1 MTGQPGRGL
10 DLVLLWHMHQPDYRD
25 HATGRYSAPWVYLHA
40 IKDYTDMAAHLERHP
55 GVRCVVNFVPVLLE
69 QIEDYAAQCASGE
82 VRDPL
87 LALLA
92 REDDRPFSP
101 AERDLVL
108 RQCFRANHEKV
119 VNAFPAYRA
128 LFALF
133 SEAQRQGAAAF
144 GYLSDRYL
152 YDLVTWYHLGWTGE
166 TVRRESPTVARLV
179 SRGAN
184 FSPQDRRALFGLV
197 GELVRG
203 IIPRYRALA
212 EGGRIE
218 LSTTP
223 DTHPMAPLLLDFA
236 SARESTPGAPLPR
249 SDAYP
254 GGLGRVHAHLDA
266 AFASHVRRFG
276 AAPTG
281 LWPAEGGVSLAF
293 ARVAAAR
300 GCRWLAS
307 GEAVLAAS
315 LRPAA
320 GEERARWLYR
330 PYRVDGSDATLFFR
344 DDRLSDRIG
353 FDYAKWHSRDAAS
366 DLVTALDG
374 IARGAGGT
382 APLVS
387 IILDGE
393 NCWEYYPYNGYY
405 FLEALY
411 GDLEAHPRI
420 RTTTFAAVLEE
431 IGAGTRPAPTPLPG
445 LVAGSWVAGSFATW
459 IGTQEKNRAWDLLCA
474 AKQAFD
480 LVAAGGRLP
489 PGQLAAAER
498 QLATCESSDWFWWLA
513 AHNPDHAVAAFDAL
527 YRAHLAQ
534 LYRSL
539 GLVPPGVLEEPLCHG
554 TGSPEAGG
562 TMRRSA

>member
-1 MTGQPGRGL
+1 MTDPRDRKL
-10 DLVLLWHMHQPDYRD
+10 DLVLVWHMHQPDYRD
-25 HATGRYSAPWVYLHA
+25 RATGRYTAPWVYLHA

-69 QIEDYAAQCASGE
+69 QIEDYAAQCSSGE

-87 LALLA
+87 LELLA

-101 AERDLVL
+101 AERELVL
-108 RQCFRANHEKV
+108 QQCFRANHERV

-128 LFALF
+128 LFALYG
-133 SEAQRQGAAAF
+133 EAQRHGAEAC

-152 YDLVTWYHLGWTGE
+152 YDLLTWYHLGWTGE
-166 TVRRESPTVARLV
+166 TVRRESPTVTRLV
-179 SRGAN
+179 SRATG
-184 FSPQDRRALFGLV
+184 FTPEDRRALFELI
-197 GELVRG
+197 GELLRG

-212 EGGRIE
+212 ESGRIE

-236 SARESTPGAPLPR
+236 VAREAMPDAPLPR
-249 SDAYP
+249 CDAYP

-266 AFASHVRRFG
+266 AFASHARRFG

-293 ARVAAAR
+293 ARVASSR

-315 LRPAA
+315 LRPRT
-320 GEERARWLYR
+320 GEDRARWLYQ
-330 PYRVDGSDATLFFR
+330 PYRLAGSEATLFFR

-366 DLVTALDG
+366 DLVAALEV
-374 IARGAGGT
+374 IARGTGDGD
-382 APLVS
+382 PLVS

-411 GDLEAHPRI
+411 GDLEAHSQI
-420 RTTTFAAVLEE
+420 RTSTFAAVLEE
-431 IGAGTRPAPTPLPG
+431 IGAGKRPGPVTLPG
-445 LVAGSWVAGSFATW
+445 LVAGSWVAGSFSTW
-459 IGTQEKNRAWDLLCA
+459 IGTPEKNRAWDLLCG

-480 LVAAGGRLP
+480 LVAAGACLP
-489 PGQLAAAER
+489 SDQITAAER
-498 QLATCESSDWFWWLA
+498 QLAICESSDWFWWLA
-513 AHNPDHAVAAFDAL
+513 AHNPDHAVAAFDGL
-527 YRAHLAQ
+527 YRAHLVQ
-534 LYRSL
+534 LYRL
-539 GLVPPGVLEEPLCHG
+539 LELAPPEALAEPLCRG
-554 TGSPEAGG
+554 SGSPEVGG
-562 TMRRSA
+562 TMQRSA